1 MKKKII
7 LINIIIII
15 IIIFISVYLII
26 KKSNIKKENDFII
39 KTPIKEITEKE
50 NRNTIVSI
58 YYYNEENNNYEI
70 EDKII
75 DVKELIKN
83 PYIILLNL
91 LMDNPRKENL
101 ISLIP
106 KNVQIN
112 DTYLKNNILYV
123 DFSKE
128 FKEIN
133 GYENEKNA
141 IYAIVKTLTQLN
153 EVDGIKILIEG
164 EENQSFLDN
173 NIKFDIIF
181 TKDISK

>member
-1 MKKKII
+1 
-7 LINIIIII
+7 
-15 IIIFISVYLII
+15 
-26 KKSNIKKENDFII
+26 
-39 KTPIKEITEKE
+39 
-50 NRNTIVSI
+50 
-58 YYYNEENNNYEI
+58 
-70 EDKII
+70 
-75 DVKELIKN
+75 
-83 PYIILLNL
+83 
-91 LMDNPRKENL
+91 MDNPRKENL